1 MHDAVRAA
9 KRALAHEHARTP
21 EEQHFW
27 AMRAVRGWRTGNF
40 DLVRS
45 AICALPF
52 LLQIFDVDREECTD
66 YARLCEFAR
75 SCHYSVLE
83 AQLNQAVATTTEGE
97 EEEARRLQAISR
109 ARFKMQIWRNMRRR
123 VHLSGVL
130 ADDGSPCA
138 T

>member
-1 MHDAVRAA
+1 MHDAVKAA
-9 KRALAHEHARTP
+9 KRALAHKPARTP

-45 AICALPF
+45 AIGAPPM
-52 LLQIFDVDREECTD
+52 LLQIFDVGREECTG

-75 SCHYSVLE
+75 ECHFTALE
-83 AQLNQAVATTTEGE
+83 AQLNQAVATTAEGE

-109 ARFKMQIWRNMRRR
+109 A
-123 VHLSGVL
+123 
-130 ADDGSPCA
+130 
-138 T
+138 